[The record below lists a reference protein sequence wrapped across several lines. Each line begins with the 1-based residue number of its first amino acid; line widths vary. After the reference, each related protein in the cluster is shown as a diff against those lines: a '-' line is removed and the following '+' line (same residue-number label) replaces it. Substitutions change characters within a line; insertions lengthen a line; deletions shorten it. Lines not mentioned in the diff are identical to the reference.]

1 MKLDVVQPRSAPE
14 PWYAAGLKFTCSQ
27 CGNCCTGGP
36 GFVWI
41 SREEIARLAEF
52 LRLTP
57 QQVVEKYCR
66 KVDGQFSLKE
76 FRNARGEYDCVF
88 LTEEKVRRPA
98 GPAAAA
104 PGSDDQV
111 TLTRRGCSIYSVRPL
126 QCRTWPFW
134 DGNLASKESWDRAA
148 QRCHGMNHGH
158 RTFTQEKME
167 ALRDAKDWPD
177 NPPTSAPKKSA
188 R

>member
-1 MKLDVVQPRSAPE
+1 MKLDVVQ

-41 SREEIARLAEF
+41 SKPEIARLAEH

-66 KVDGQFSLKE
+66 KIDGQFSLKE
-76 FRNARGEYDCVF
+76 SRNARGEYDCVF
-88 LTEEKVRRPA
+88 LTEEKVERPT
-98 GPAAAA
+98 GPR
-104 PGSDDQV
+104 SNETV

-134 DGNLASKESWDRAA
+134 DGNLASKANWDRAA
-148 QRCHGMNHGH
+148 ERCHGMNHGS
-158 RTFTQEKME
+158 RTFTRAQME

-177 NPPTSAPKKSA
+177 NPPTSAPRKSA